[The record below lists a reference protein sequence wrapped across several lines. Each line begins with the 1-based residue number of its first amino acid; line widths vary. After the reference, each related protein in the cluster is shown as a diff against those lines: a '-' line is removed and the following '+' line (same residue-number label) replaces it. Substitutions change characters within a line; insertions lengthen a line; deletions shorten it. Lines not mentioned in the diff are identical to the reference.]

1 MIGEKRRGN
10 RFGAV
15 GGLLAAMVF
24 SGNVPSLAAEDPF
37 NSDMT
42 FENVCAGNAAESCYI
57 VAVGTIT
64 KDTPKA
70 FSDYLDADQR
80 DGNKVLLHSPGGSLL
95 AGLKLG
101 EIIREHQLETRV
113 GIWKKDE
120 WSGLVE
126 DGGVCASA
134 CSYAFLGGTVRQVPE
149 GNRLGF
155 HQFFLSAPKAG
166 DIPADKL
173 GEALAKTQELSSVV
187 VRYLLE
193 MGIDARVFVLGSG
206 AKPDEMFFPD
216 AEQLVEFSLV
226 TPRGFG
232 EFYLE
237 PYKSGLVAASKR
249 KGETRLYDVAQQ
261 VTSYC
266 RDRTPYLLVSADIVV
281 PDSYMPESTLIFQTG
296 GQTVEVSLDEKQ
308 LRRVGDHAYELTLT
322 REAVRVLEDAAKF
335 EFMVNLS
342 RADGGTVYGEVD
354 LTDMDRRILAAS
366 FRFCIS

>member
-1 MIGEKRRGN
+1 MTGEKRRGN
-10 RFGAV
+10 RLDAV
-15 GGLLAAMVF
+15 AGVLVALTLSGSVAA
-24 SGNVPSLAAEDPF
+24 LAAEDPF

-64 KDTPKA
+64 RDTPKA
-70 FSDYLDADQR
+70 FADYLEADQH

-113 GIWKKDE
+113 GVWKKDD

-126 DGGVCASA
+126 EGGICASA

-166 DIPADKL
+166 DLPADKL

-216 AEQLVEFSLV
+216 ADQLVEFSLV

-232 EFYLE
+232 EFFLE

-249 KGETRLYDVAQQ
+249 KGETRLYDTAKQ

-266 RDRTPYLLVSADIVV
+266 RDGTPFLLVSADMVV
-281 PDSYMPESTLIFQTG
+281 PDSYMPDSTLVFQTG
-296 GQTVEVSLDEKQ
+296 GQSVEVPLDEKH
-308 LRRVGDHAYELTLT
+308 LRRVGEHAYELTLT
-322 REAVRVLEDAAKF
+322 GDAVRLFQDAAKF

-342 RADGGTVYGEVD
+342 RADGGTVYGAVD
-354 LTDMDRRILAAS
+354 LTDLDRRILQAS